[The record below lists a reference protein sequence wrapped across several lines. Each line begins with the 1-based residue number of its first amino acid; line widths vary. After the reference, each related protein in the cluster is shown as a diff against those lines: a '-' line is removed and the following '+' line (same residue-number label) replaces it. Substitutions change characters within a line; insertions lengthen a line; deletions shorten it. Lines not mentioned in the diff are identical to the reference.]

1 MHKDLTDDGRE
12 LYCGEIFPSGWML
25 ASHIKNDHMHEDTVA
40 ECEALIK
47 PEEDLETMVKAL
59 SKEKPEIDEE
69 EMASCIAKKFSPT
82 FRGRVKNFARS
93 ER

>member
-25 ASHIKNDHMHEDTVA
+25 ASHIKMTTCTRTLFA

-59 SKEKPEIDEE
+59 SKENQKLTKRKWQA
-69 EMASCIAKKFSPT
+69 ASQ
-82 FRGRVKNFARS
+82 RNFHQRS
-93 ER
+93 VGV